1 MTHAYTPGLR
11 IAERTKVASHR
22 VLPLLGDVIV
32 KKGDVLK
39 AEDVVAR
46 THLPGKVH
54 AVNAVNR
61 LGIQPKDLREY
72 MLKKEGDPV
81 RKDEPIAE
89 TKPWVKMLKAVLYS
103 PITGAIESISTV
115 TGQVLL
121 REPPKPIQVH
131 AHIDGTVIEVM
142 EKEGVVMETTAAFI
156 QGIFGVGGETVGE
169 LAVAVNKPDD
179 VLTADRILPA
189 HKDRII
195 VGGSFIQHDVI
206 DKAKKAGVRG
216 IIVGGFDDEDLKKL
230 LGYDLGVAITG
241 SEEIGITLIIT
252 EGFGKIQMAQ
262 RTFELLKSRTGAKTS
277 INGATQIRAGVVRPE
292 IIIPHDTPTNKTSG
306 EELDKPIGRGM
317 EIGDQVRVIRVPY
330 FGKIGRIKS
339 LPFAPQKVETEATV
353 RILEVEFP
361 DGSTATVP
369 RTNIEMIET

>member
-11 IAERTKVASHR
+11 IAEKTKVTSQR

-54 AVNAVNR
+54 AINAVNR

-72 MLKKEGDPV
+72 MLKKEGDAV
-81 RKDEPIAE
+81 QKDEIIAE
-89 TKPWVKMLKAVLYS
+89 TKPWVKMLKTALLS
-103 PITGAIESISTV
+103 PITGTIETISTV
-115 TGQVLL
+115 TGQILL
-121 REPPKPIQVH
+121 REPPKPIQVF
-131 AHIDGTVIEVM
+131 AYIDGTVIEIM
-142 EKEGVVMETTAAFI
+142 EKEGVVMETTATFI
-156 QGIFGVGGETVGE
+156 QSIFGVGGETVGE
-169 LAVAVNKPDD
+169 LVIAVNKPGD
-179 VLTADRILPA
+179 VLTAERIQPTY
-189 HKDRII
+189 KDKII
-195 VGGSFIQHDVI
+195 VGGAFVQHDVI
-206 DKAKKAGVRG
+206 NKAKKVGVRG
-216 IIVGGFDDEDLKKL
+216 IITGGFDDEDLKKL

-241 SEEIGITLIIT
+241 SEDIGITLIIT

-292 IIIPHDTPTNKTSG
+292 IIIPHDTSGKTSG
-306 EELDKPIGRGM
+306 EEIDKPIDRGM
-317 EIGDQVRVIRVPY
+317 EIGDSVRIIRVPH

-339 LPFAPQKVETEATV
+339 LPFSPQKIETEATV

-361 DGSTATVP
+361 DGSTAIVP
-369 RTNIEMIET
+369 RTNVEMIET

>member
-11 IAERTKVASHR
+11 IAEKTKVTSQR
-22 VLPLLGDVIV
+22 SLPLLGDVIV

-54 AVNAVNR
+54 AINAVNR

-81 RKDEPIAE
+81 QKDEPIAE
-89 TKPWVKMLKAVLYS
+89 TKPWVKMLKAILHS
-103 PITGAIESISTV
+103 PITGTIESISTV
-115 TGQVLL
+115 TGQILL

-131 AHIDGTVIEVM
+131 AYIDGTVTEVM
-142 EKEGVVMETTAAFI
+142 EKEGVVVETTATFI

-169 LAVAVNKPDD
+169 LAIAVNKPDD
-179 VLTADRILPA
+179 ILTADCIQPA
-189 HKDRII
+189 YKDKII
-195 VGGSFIQHDVI
+195 VGGAFIQHDVI
-206 DKAKKAGVRG
+206 DKAKNAGVRG

-241 SEEIGITLIIT
+241 SEEIGISLIIT

-262 RTFELLKSRTGAKTS
+262 GTFELLKSRAGAKTS

-292 IIIPHDTPTNKTSG
+292 IIIPHNTTSKTSG
-306 EELDKPIGRGM
+306 EYLDKPIGRGM
-317 EIGDQVRVIRVPY
+317 EIGDQVRIIRAPY
-330 FGKIGRIKS
+330 FGKIGKIKA
-339 LPFAPQKVETEATV
+339 LPFAPQKIETEATV

-361 DGSTATVP
+361 DGSTAIVP

>member
-11 IAERTKVASHR
+11 IAEKTKVASQR
-22 VLPLLGDVIV
+22 TLPLLGDVVV

-54 AVNAVNR
+54 AINAVNR

-81 RKDEPIAE
+81 QKDEPIAE
-89 TKPWVKMLKAVLYS
+89 TKPWVKMLKAILHS
-103 PITGAIESISTV
+103 PITGTIESISTV

-131 AHIDGTVIEVM
+131 AYIDGTVTEVI
-142 EKEGVVMETTAAFI
+142 EKEGVAVETTASFI

-169 LAVAVNKPDD
+169 LAIAVNKPDD
-179 VLTADRILPA
+179 ILTADRIQPA
-189 HKDRII
+189 YKDKII
-195 VGGSFIQHDVI
+195 VGGAFIQHDVI

-262 RTFELLKSRTGAKTS
+262 RTFELLKSRAGAKTS

-292 IIIPHDTPTNKTSG
+292 IIIPHNTTGKTSG

-317 EIGDQVRVIRVPY
+317 EIGDQVRIIRVPY
-330 FGKIGRIKS
+330 FGKIGKIKA
-339 LPFAPQKVETEATV
+339 LPFAPQKIETEASV

-361 DGSTATVP
+361 DGSTAVVP

>member
-11 IAERTKVASHR
+11 IAERTKVTSQR
-22 VLPLLGDVIV
+22 VLPLLGEVVV

-54 AVNAVNR
+54 AITAVKR

-81 RKDEPIAE
+81 KKDEPIAE
-89 TKPWVKMLKAVLYS
+89 TKPWVKMLKAILHS
-103 PITGAIESISTV
+103 PITGTIENISTV

-131 AHIDGTVIEVM
+131 AYIDGAVTEVM
-142 EKEGVVMETTAAFI
+142 EKEGVVMETTASFI

-169 LAVAVNKPDD
+169 LAIAVNKPDD
-179 VLTADRILPA
+179 ILTADRIQPT
-189 HKDRII
+189 HKDKII
-195 VGGSFIQHDVI
+195 VGGAFIQHDVI
-206 DKAKKAGVRG
+206 DKAKKVGIRG
-216 IIVGGFDDEDLKKL
+216 IIVGGFDDEDLRKL

-241 SEEIGITLIIT
+241 SEEIGITLVIT
-252 EGFGKIQMAQ
+252 EGFGRIQMAQ
-262 RTFELLKSRTGAKTS
+262 RTFDLLKSRTGAKTS

-292 IIIPHDTPTNKTSG
+292 IIIPHNSTGKTSG
-306 EELDKPIGRGM
+306 EELDNPIDRGM
-317 EIGDQVRVIRVPY
+317 EVGDQVRIIRVPY
-330 FGKIGRIKS
+330 FGKIGKIKA
-339 LPFAPQKVETEATV
+339 LPFSPQKIETEATV

-361 DGSTATVP
+361 DGSTAVVP
-369 RTNIEMIET
+369 RTNIEMIEA

>member
-11 IAERTKVASHR
+11 IAEKTKVTSQR

-39 AEDVVAR
+39 AEDVVAN

-54 AVNAVNR
+54 AINAVNR

-81 RKDEPIAE
+81 QKDEPIAE
-89 TKPWVKMLKAVLYS
+89 TKPWVKMLKAILHS
-103 PITGAIESISTV
+103 PITGTIESISAV

-131 AHIDGTVIEVM
+131 AHIDGAVIEVM
-142 EKEGVVMETTAAFI
+142 ENEGVVMETTATFI

-169 LAVAVNKPDD
+169 LAIAVNKPDD
-179 VLTADRILPA
+179 ILTADRIQPA
-189 HKDRII
+189 HKDKII

-241 SEEIGITLIIT
+241 SEEIGITVVIT

-262 RTFELLKSRTGAKTS
+262 RTFELLKSRAGAKTS

-292 IIIPHDTPTNKTSG
+292 IIIPHNSTGKTTG
-306 EELDKPIGRGM
+306 EELDKPMDRGM
-317 EIGDQVRVIRVPY
+317 EIGDQVRIIRVPY
-330 FGKIGRIKS
+330 FGKIGKIKS
-339 LPFAPQKVETEATV
+339 LPSAPQKIETEATV
-353 RILEVEFP
+353 RVLEVEFP
-361 DGSTATVP
+361 DGSTAVVP
-369 RTNIEMIET
+369 RTNIEMIEA